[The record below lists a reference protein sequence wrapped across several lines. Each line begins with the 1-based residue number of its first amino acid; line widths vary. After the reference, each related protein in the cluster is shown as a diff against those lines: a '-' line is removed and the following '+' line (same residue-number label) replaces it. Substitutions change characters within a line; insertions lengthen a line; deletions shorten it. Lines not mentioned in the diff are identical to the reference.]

1 MPERHFLPSFERC
14 QRRVTWC
21 NFMNGQWRKRSC
33 QCLVSSAGG
42 SCICQSLSSF
52 PTVHW
57 PWVPGIDFLWCRA
70 EGSLLRGPLPCGVIG
85 NRFLK
90 SRCNGDGSPASED
103 HQSSHSVTR
112 VTSALNLSSYKPQTW
127 QRRATH
133 WRKLRRSWKQTHSV
147 TRTATLAGRRINV
160 SPPLTHPWQP
170 LSPTYRTLTIRRRI
184 KFRLLLWQDD
194 VWVSTYSCSAPYNR
208 PHSSSITYKCPPSH
222 TLTLGG
228 WPHGFRPNHT
238 SSFNMTGYLAASA
251 LSKQVSGTQLMGVP
265 GRLLKHMYSTCEA
278 SSPPGQCMWS

>member
-1 MPERHFLPSFERC
+1 MIMPERHFLPSFERC
-14 QRRVTWC
+14 QRRVMWC

-33 QCLVSSAGG
+33 QCAVSSAGG

-57 PWVPGIDFLWCRA
+57 PWVPGIDFLWCGA
-70 EGSLLRGPLPCGVIG
+70 EGSLLRGPLPCGAIG

-112 VTSALNLSSYKPQTW
+112 VTSPLNLSSYKPQTW

-133 WRKLRRSWKQTHSV
+133 LMLWRKLGHSWKQTQWV
-147 TRTATLAGRRINV
+147 TRTATPDLSGPSYQRLAPFH
-160 SPPLTHPWQP
+160 SSLTALFPI
-170 LSPTYRTLTIRRRI
+170 YRTLVIRRRI

-194 VWVSTYSCSAPYNR
+194 VWVDKSVSTYSCSAAYNR
-208 PHSSSITYKCPPSH
+208 PHSGSITHKRPLSH

-228 WPHGFRPNHT
+228 WPHGFRPNPT
-238 SSFNMTGYLAASA
+238 SSFNMTG
-251 LSKQVSGTQLMGVP
+251 LSGSISFV
-265 GRLLKHMYSTCEA
+265 
-278 SSPPGQCMWS
+278 